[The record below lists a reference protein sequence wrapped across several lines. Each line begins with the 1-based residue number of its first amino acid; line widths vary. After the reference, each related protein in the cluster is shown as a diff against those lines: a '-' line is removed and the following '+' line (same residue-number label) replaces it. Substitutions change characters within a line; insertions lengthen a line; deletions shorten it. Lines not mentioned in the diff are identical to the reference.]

1 VKRHVAG
8 AVGAFLGLVLWLSA
22 SDIVGTVEPW
32 ASSERTYLFLLVAS
46 GAGLALLDPSH
57 FWTVPVGLYCGQ
69 LAAILIQAGA
79 PAPEASPEPLVLKPL
94 FLVSYS
100 LPCFVAAAAAAGGR
114 LRWGRRR
121 GEAAGRG

>member
-1 VKRHVAG
+1 MKRNIAA

-32 ASSERTYLFLLVAS
+32 ASGERTYLVLLVVA
-46 GAGLALLDPSH
+46 GAGLALLEPSQ
-57 FWTVPVGLYCGQ
+57 FWAAPAGLYCGQ

-79 PAPEASPEPLVLKPL
+79 PAEPSAEPLVLKPI

-100 LPCFVAAAAAAGGR
+100 LPCFVGAAAASG
-114 LRWGRRR
+114 LRIRWSGRRR
-121 GEAAGRG
+121 EAVERG

>member
-22 SDIVGTVEPW
+22 SDVVGAVEPW
-32 ASSERTYLFLLVAS
+32 ASAERTYLFLVVAS

-57 FWTVPVGLYCGQ
+57 FWTAPAGLYCGQ

-79 PAPEASPEPLVLKPL
+79 PAAGPSAEPLVLKPL

-100 LPCFVAAAAAAGGR
+100 LPCFVAAAAAAGLR
-114 LRWGRRR
+114 LRWRSRR